1 MMWPNVTAD
10 PPQMLSNS
18 AKPFLLLLI
27 SHLMVTTRFAMEL
40 KIQQPSIRSCYH
52 F

>member
-18 AKPFLLLLI
+18 AKPLLLVPI
-27 SHLMVTTRFAMEL
+27 SHLMVTPRFAMAL
-40 KIQQPSIRSCYH
+40 KLQQPSSRSCYH